1 MLVSLLW
8 QLNLHPQV
16 MTYTILELLLQ
27 DHSDRNNVSIRWV
40 STLVSILGCCK
51 YHKGYMIGPFKTPTF
66 HYYRASL
73 LGLAE
78 KIFFRHDTF
87 DLRFISP
94 PMTPHPH
101 LFPDPPPDPH
111 NTPTPTHCPDIMK
124 YEIEGIGF
132 TCWAI

>member
-1 MLVSLLW
+1 MELIPRSKTIKLSSVQLMLFVIMLVSLLW

-16 MTYTILELLLQ
+16 MTCTMLELLLQ

-78 KIFFRHDTF
+78 KKIFRQDTF

-94 PMTPHPH
+94 PY
-101 LFPDPPPDPH
+101 DSSPPPIPRP
-111 NTPTPTHCPDIMK
+111 TPTPT
-124 YEIEGIGF
+124 
-132 TCWAI
+132 